1 MDPRLQ
7 TKPDQSK
14 QASYLPIY
22 IWDRSGWLL
31 LTIFLGV
38 LLFVISG
45 TYLESFLVKGW
56 GGQMPLPGDFL
67 GYTAWAIA
75 IFLGGLALSI
85 NSIALATAGNEIK
98 QLKRSLE
105 SVEAS
110 LATMLELHS
119 NNSRA
124 NKMSSGNNKS
134 TDTE

>member
-1 MDPRLQ
+1 M
-7 TKPDQSK
+7 
-14 QASYLPIY
+14 
-22 IWDRSGWLL
+22 
-31 LTIFLGV
+31 
-38 LLFVISG
+38 
-45 TYLESFLVKGW
+45 
-56 GGQMPLPGDFL
+56 PGDFL